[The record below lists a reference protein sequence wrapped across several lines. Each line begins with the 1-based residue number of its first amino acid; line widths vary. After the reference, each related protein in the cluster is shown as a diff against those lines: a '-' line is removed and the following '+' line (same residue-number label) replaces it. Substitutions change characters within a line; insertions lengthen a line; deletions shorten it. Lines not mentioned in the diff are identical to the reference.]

1 MCEIS
6 TVDLSNL
13 ERNVFR
19 EGVSAAASKKRDLVI
34 VPDGDHNGDI
44 SQDAG
49 NTAEEGGSGAGEAR
63 K

>member
-6 TVDLSNL
+6 TVYLSNL

-19 EGVSAAASKKRDLVI
+19 EGVSAAASNKRDLVI
-34 VPDGDHNGDI
+34 VPDGDQNGDI
-44 SQDAG
+44 SQDTG
-49 NTAEEGGSGAGEAR
+49 NTAEEGGSGAGESG